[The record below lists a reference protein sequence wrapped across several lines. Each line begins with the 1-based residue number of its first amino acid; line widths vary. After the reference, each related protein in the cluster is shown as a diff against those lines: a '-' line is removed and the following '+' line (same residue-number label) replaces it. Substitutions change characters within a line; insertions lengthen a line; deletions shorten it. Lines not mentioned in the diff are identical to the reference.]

1 MIRPIATA
9 TLIVLLCAGIVRAQ
23 EPAKPEP
30 AMPVTNAKAA
40 ILRADQPVSVS
51 ALMVDVTISRYLADK
66 RLSSTPYTLSV
77 IPQQRSSLRMGGD
90 VPVPQTTFTP
100 ASKDDAKGP
109 TPLVSYSY
117 RSIGTNIDVESS
129 NAIDGQYRIIL
140 TIEDN
145 SIYPPDLAPPTT
157 KTTGAPA
164 FRRFSS
170 TNAIALR
177 DGQALDYTMATDRLS
192 GEVCRV
198 SVKLS
203 VVK

>member
-1 MIRPIATA
+1 MIRHVRTA
-9 TLIVLLCAGIVRAQ
+9 TFLVLLCGTGIARAQ

-30 AMPVTNAKAA
+30 ARRVNIA
-40 ILRADQPVSVS
+40 IPATVS
-51 ALMVDVTISRYLADK
+51 ALMFDVTISRYLGDK

-77 IPQQRSSLRMGGD
+77 IPEQKSSLRMGGD

-100 ASKDDAKGP
+100 AQKDDAKP
-109 TPLVSYSY
+109 ANPITSYTY
-117 RSIGTNIDVESS
+117 RTIGTNIDVESS
-129 NAIDGQYRIIL
+129 SAADGQYRIIL

-170 TNAIALR
+170 SNAIALR
-177 DGQALDYTMATDRLS
+177 DGQSLDYTMATDRLS

-198 SVKLS
+198 SVKLT